1 MDQAMKSPQSAI
13 PRKALESG
21 FEMPALGY
29 GTWTIGG
36 TRERDPNN
44 DDEGDIRVIRMAI
57 DLGLT
62 HVDTAERYA
71 GGHAE
76 ELIGEAIRPYA
87 RESLFL
93 TTKAH
98 RDHLKPDDLKRA
110 CEASLKRLGVSYLD
124 LYLAHAY
131 NPAIPL
137 GETVRAMDGLVDAG
151 LVRAIGVSNFNKEH
165 LAHALAFS
173 NHGIACD
180 QVHYS
185 LITREPETDGL
196 LGYCQENDVMLVAYR
211 PVEKGRIGGD
221 PAVMR
226 ELCEKYG
233 KTPAQVAINWLVSQ
247 ENVAAITM
255 SRSPEHLKENL
266 GGLGW
271 RMTDLD
277 IERLRR
283 EFPDTREKST
293 ITPLG

>member
-1 MDQAMKSPQSAI
+1 MSKKPAII

-21 FEMPALGY
+21 FEMPTLGY

-36 TRERDPNN
+36 ARERDPDN
-44 DDEGDIRVIRMAI
+44 DDEGDIRAIRMAI
-57 DLGLT
+57 GMGLT
-62 HVDTAERYA
+62 HIDTAERYA
-71 GGHAE
+71 GGRAE
-76 ELIGEAIRPYA
+76 ELVGEAIRPYP

-98 RDHLKPDDLKRA
+98 RDHLKPDDLRRA
-110 CEASLKRLGVSYLD
+110 CEDSLKRLGVTYLD

-137 GETVRAMDGLVDAG
+137 AETVRALDRLVDEG
-151 LVRAIGVSNFNKEH
+151 LVRAIGVSNFNRTH

-196 LGYCQENDVMLVAYR
+196 LEHCQANDVMLVAYR

-221 PAVMR
+221 PPIMR

-255 SRSPEHLKENL
+255 SRSPEHLQENL

-271 RMTDLD
+271 KMATED

-283 EFPDTREKST
+283 EFPDTRDKST
-293 ITPLG
+293 VTPLG